1 MYELSDGPPS
11 RVTTPSGFR
20 CARGKLTFS
29 SCKYHA
35 SAFLNFERNFI
46 VVSTVAWLLNYLI
59 NRAQSFGGSERNCSF
74 LLRFERWSSRNG

>member
-1 MYELSDGPPS
+1 MDELSDGPPS

-20 CARGKLTFS
+20 RARGKLAFS

-59 NRAQSFGGSERNCSF
+59 NRAQSCGGSKRNCRF
-74 LLRFERWSSRNG
+74 LFWFERWSSCNG